1 MSCRWRVLGLLFG
14 MSSGLLGCSTHF
26 QLFVAND
33 TSLPLVL
40 QINDFDHAY
49 PLKASEKIELP
60 DRLQRGTA
68 YTLVV
73 HQRDGSQVTHRII
86 TSAGRLFVHLRQEPG
101 GRLQWLVSET
111 PPQP

>member
-1 MSCRWRVLGLLFG
+1 MSCRWRLLGLLFCLG
-14 MSSGLLGCSTHF
+14 SGALGCSTNF
-26 QLFVAND
+26 QLFVANE
-33 TSLPLVL
+33 TSRPLAL
-40 QINDFDHAY
+40 RINDFDHAY
-49 PLKASEKIELP
+49 PLKPSAKLRLP

-73 HQRDGSQVTHRII
+73 RERDGSEAAHRII
-86 TSAGRLFVHLRQEPG
+86 TQAGRLFVHLREEPG